1 MLKVTVITQE
11 TSDKYWKDTF
21 SDVWEGPV
29 EISLKTESKVIG
41 EPNLIK
47 ETDLIIL
54 EFSSNHENAHNIL
67 SAVAPSLVG
76 KHFLIV
82 SDIKDADIAIEGIK
96 LGAIG
101 FLVKPFK
108 RSELISSL
116 DRLHTTPRSNAV
128 TRRTAKIIAFTS
140 YKGGTGVSTAAVNLS
155 YSLANIYEKKTLLI
169 DGAGF
174 SNHVTVLLNVIPKC
188 TLADICRQGTNLD
201 EEYLTNA
208 VNTLGKNLSVIGGL
222 MKTSD
227 LNDINTQS
235 LEHILDIASEVYDY
249 IVIDTSTHL
258 LDEMTMLFIQK
269 ASDVLLL
276 TTFDLLAIR
285 DNRFFINTLKEIGV
299 PEYKIKPVINRQDWY
314 IGSLEPEL
322 IQKQINYPIFHSLP
336 NDWELCVESANYGRP
351 ILEVSPNSALAT
363 SFNILASRFTKSD
376 VPQGQNVES
385 TKEKD
390 LVLEDKKGKKKGLLN
405 WF

>member
-1 MLKVTVITQE
+1 MLKVTVVTQE
-11 TSDKYWKDTF
+11 NSDKYWNETF

-29 EISLKTESKVIG
+29 EISLQNDSKVIG
-41 EPNLIK
+41 EPNIIK
-47 ETDLIIL
+47 EADVVIL
-54 EFSSNHENAHNIL
+54 EFAGNNENSHNVL
-67 SAVAPSLVG
+67 NAVAPSLVG

-82 SDIKDADIAIEGIK
+82 SDTKDADLAIEGIK

-116 DRLHTTPRSNAV
+116 DRLTTSPKTSAV
-128 TRRTAKIIAFTS
+128 TRRTAKVIALTS

-155 YSLANIYEKKTLLI
+155 YSLANVYEKKTLII

-188 TLADICRQGTNLD
+188 TLADICKQGANMD

-208 VNTLGKNLSVIGGL
+208 VNIIGKNLSVIGGL

-227 LNDINTQS
+227 LNDMNIQS
-235 LEHILDIASEVYDY
+235 LEHLLDIASEVYDY
-249 IVIDTSTHL
+249 IVIDTSTHM
-258 LDEMTMLFIQK
+258 LDETTMLFLQR

-285 DNRFFINTLKEIGV
+285 DNRFFISTLKELGV
-299 PEYKIKPVINRQDWY
+299 MEYKIKPVINRQNWY

-322 IQKQINYPIFHSLP
+322 IQKQINHPIFHSLP

-351 ILEVSPNSALAT
+351 VLEVSPNSALST
-363 SFNILASRFTKSD
+363 SINILASKFTKSD
-376 VPQGQNVES
+376 IPQGKDIEVSGE
-385 TKEKD
+385 KE
-390 LVLEDKKGKKKGLLN
+390 LVSDDKKGKKKGLLN